1 MANIK
6 SIKNIGVCDAYDLE
20 INHTNHQF
28 YLSNGVLT
36 SNSHAI
42 FYSMLGFHTAYLK
55 AHYPLEFL
63 TANLMSEV
71 NSNAKISKDNINKI
85 KEEIR
90 KLKINVLPPD
100 INKSDVS
107 YKIIDN
113 NTLITGLDALKFI
126 GKDAIPEII
135 KTRPFNNFEDF
146 LTMVDGK
153 KVRAPAIQ
161 ALAASGCLDFF
172 GLPRKLMFL
181 YASDF
186 KKKLQVH
193 LRKSKNKETKFQYPW
208 PNESEWNVP
217 ELYALEQFYLGEGN
231 RKYKSEAYDGF
242 FTSRKEDIVDYS
254 DLAIK
259 FPLTAND
266 ENYKIY
272 YVKGEIKSIFEFT
285 VKKKNSKHFGK
296 KMARITLEDING
308 NNISMVCFSD
318 EGDPN
323 AKGWNYL
330 RKRAKTLGCCKIEPG
345 EAICVHGSINWYG
358 GDISIIFRELES
370 CCKSPALPK
379 DLKAKKVSIKSNKT
393 VKSCKK
399 IDIDSLDAQTILDE
413 IEDELVEEGHVDLDD
428 DNYETI

>member
-135 KTRPFNNFEDF
+135 KSIAPEALKIPIATRIATRNGIILIAILKPSF
-146 LTMVDGK
+146 
-153 KVRAPAIQ
+153 AP
-161 ALAASGCLDFF
+161 
-172 GLPRKLMFL
+172 
-181 YASDF
+181 
-186 KKKLQVH
+186 
-193 LRKSKNKETKFQYPW
+193 
-208 PNESEWNVP
+208 
-217 ELYALEQFYLGEGN
+217 
-231 RKYKSEAYDGF
+231 
-242 FTSRKEDIVDYS
+242 
-254 DLAIK
+254 
-259 FPLTAND
+259 
-266 ENYKIY
+266 
-272 YVKGEIKSIFEFT
+272 
-285 VKKKNSKHFGK
+285 
-296 KMARITLEDING
+296 
-308 NNISMVCFSD
+308 
-318 EGDPN
+318 
-323 AKGWNYL
+323 
-330 RKRAKTLGCCKIEPG
+330 
-345 EAICVHGSINWYG
+345 
-358 GDISIIFRELES
+358 
-370 CCKSPALPK
+370 
-379 DLKAKKVSIKSNKT
+379 SIKAS
-393 VKSCKK
+393 
-399 IDIDSLDAQTILDE
+399 
-413 IEDELVEEGHVDLDD
+413 
-428 DNYETI
+428 